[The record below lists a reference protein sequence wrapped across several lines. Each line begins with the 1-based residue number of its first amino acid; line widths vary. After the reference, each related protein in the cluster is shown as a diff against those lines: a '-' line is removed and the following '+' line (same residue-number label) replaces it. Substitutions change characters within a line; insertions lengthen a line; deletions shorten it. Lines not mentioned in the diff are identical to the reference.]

1 MLATCFILSLLAGT
15 TDVTVKHLG
24 APPSDLDRGWLVE
37 PDPREHGTRSHHS
50 VHEAIFVDGLATI
63 RIEVP
68 RGGML
73 KLLSA
78 GTGSETWTIE
88 AISPGGASHSGDGTI
103 SKIRRGSMVPGGD
116 ATAQRLDIRD
126 PEPGVWTV
134 NVRGGERDRSMTLL
148 VEDGSPIRLRAWL
161 DDYSNLAGDTVT
173 VHAGCSFP
181 DDISINGDVAMSN
194 ATAAGATMLSMSA
207 RLLHEDGTSSGL
219 AARSNR
225 LQLHSMD
232 AGIHTVIIDATIDD
246 GVGGLLHRTATL
258 PIAVEHDAPVLSGTA
273 KVEPMDASRRRIEL
287 GLAGQPDRDRVLAG
301 AEIWATS
308 SDGHRPRCWIGGIT
322 PIDDGSISLVLDAD
336 WLHGCD
342 ADTVEIR
349 SLRLADVDTF
359 VALTRLDRL
368 PLEGVVIPA
377 TRASGLRTD
386 RMHMGVLGPDRFVT
400 SRTMHE
406 SAPPLRSAQPGGHNL
421 MLVHGYCEDGD
432 AWPLNQFTGDFTEYE
447 NLSQNFSHDQFAL
460 DIRSFGNQYKS
471 YSIVA
476 HSQGGNAGLHL
487 YTFYWSGLD
496 WSTGI
501 RKVQALGTPLQGT
514 PLAGSIADLGAIFG
528 IQCGSNYDM
537 TYDGAAQWASFIPS
551 WARASTWVWS
561 TTFEDGWFY
570 DYCNIGSDL
579 LLSDPEDGVV
589 EVSGA
594 HLNGTND
601 MGTKEGWCHIQG
613 MADPAQTL
621 DTNRN
626 DEMDSEGAR

>member
-1 MLATCFILSLLAGT
+1 MLATCIVLSLTSGT
-15 TDVTVKHLG
+15 MDVPVKHLG
-24 APPSDLDRGWLVE
+24 ASAADLDRGWLVE
-37 PDPREHGTRSHHS
+37 PDPREHGTRSHHA
-50 VHEAIFVDGLATI
+50 VHDAIFVDDVATL

-68 RGGML
+68 AGGVL
-73 KLLSA
+73 KLLPA
-78 GTGSETWTIE
+78 GPDSQSWHIE
-88 AISPGGASHSGDGTI
+88 AIAPNGTTHLGDGAF
-103 SKIRRGSMVPGGD
+103 SKIRRGTMLPQSSVE
-116 ATAQRLDIRD
+116 ARRLDIL
-126 PEPGVWTV
+126 EPQAGVWTIRV
-134 NVRGGERDRSMTLL
+134 TGGLNGMPMKLL
-148 VEDGSPIRLRAWL
+148 TGDGSSVHLRAWL

-173 VHAGCSFP
+173 INTGCALLQ
-181 DDISINGDVAMSN
+181 DIAINGDVATSN
-194 ATAAGATMLSMSA
+194 AVAAGVSMLSMSA
-207 RLLHEDGTSSGL
+207 RVLEPDGTSSTL
-219 AARSNR
+219 ATRGGR
-225 LQLHSMD
+225 LQVPTTST
-232 AGIHTVIIDATIDD
+232 GIHTVIIDAVIDD
-246 GVGGLLHRTATL
+246 GLGGLLHRTATL
-258 PIAVEHDAPVLSGTA
+258 PVAIEDDAPMLDGQA
-273 KVEPMDASRRRIEL
+273 KVEPMDASSHRIEL
-287 GLAGQPDRDRVLAG
+287 GLIAQPDRDRVLAG
-301 AEIWATS
+301 AEIWATAA
-308 SDGHRPRCWIGGIT
+308 DGHRPRCWIGGIT
-322 PIDDGSISLVLDAD
+322 PIDDGSVSLVLDAD

-368 PLEGVVIPA
+368 PLEGVVIPS
-377 TRASGLRTD
+377 TRDSGIETD
-386 RMHMGVLGPDRFVT
+386 RMHMGMMGRHRSVT
-400 SRTMHE
+400 SRAIHE
-406 SAPPLRSAQPGGHNL
+406 PAPTLRSAQPGGHNL

-447 NLSQNFSHDQFAL
+447 NLAQNFSHDQFAM

-496 WSTGI
+496 WSTGQ
-501 RKVQALGTPLQGT
+501 RKIQAVGTPMLGT

-551 WARASTWVWS
+551 WARTSTWVWS

-579 LLSDPEDGVV
+579 LLWDPEDGVV

-594 HLNGTND
+594 HLDGTND